1 MTETV
6 PFQTNCQTCPLRR
19 KSVFRSL
26 EDKELDF
33 ISDFKTGEL
42 MVEAGATIVQE
53 ENKSPHLYTILDG
66 WAFRHK
72 ALADGRR
79 QVLNFALP
87 GDLVGLQLAVLNEM
101 QHTVTALTDT
111 TLCVFQRDRVW
122 SIFKDY
128 PSLAFSMTWIAARE
142 EQILDGHIISL
153 GQRSALERL
162 AYLILHLYDRAETI
176 GYASN
181 QALDAPFSQS
191 HLSDALGITPV
202 HTSRTLRKLQVKG
215 LISWAKDRIRIL
227 DRDALEKLASYES
240 MADECRPLI

>member
-1 MTETV
+1 
-6 PFQTNCQTCPLRR
+6 
-19 KSVFRSL
+19 
-26 EDKELDF
+26 
-33 ISDFKTGEL
+33 
-42 MVEAGATIVQE
+42 
-53 ENKSPHLYTILDG
+53 
-66 WAFRHK
+66 
-72 ALADGRR
+72 
-79 QVLNFALP
+79 
-87 GDLVGLQLAVLNEM
+87 
-101 QHTVTALTDT
+101 
-111 TLCVFQRDRVW
+111 
-122 SIFKDY
+122 
-128 PSLAFSMTWIAARE
+128 MTWIAARE

-202 HTSRTLRKLQVKG
+202 LTSRTLRKLQEKG